1 MSNDDLIARI
11 ESSTQMA
18 KELCVK
24 LEQYQKMS
32 VDPDS
37 TLSLPDLNYMC
48 KLSEELVK
56 NLENLSSE

>member
-1 MSNDDLIARI
+1 MSNNDLIARI

-24 LEQYQKMS
+24 LEQYKKMS
-32 VDPDS
+32 LDPDS
-37 TLSLPDLNYMC
+37 TLSMPDLNYLC

-56 NLENLSSE
+56 NLENASAE